1 MTTPID
7 MAAGWSC
14 TTGASLIA
22 EANSPGTGSLPR
34 LHAVIYVCQAHRA
47 DAEARITAAGYTPD
61 VEDAPPSHR
70 WDPWACG
77 HITVYEETAAGRLG
91 NDLDKAARPVVIGA
105 GSPETSAL
113 THCPTCGAPEWLD
126 DGRRGWNPVDVECE
140 VCAGTYTEEA
150 DDSQTRDA

>member
-7 MAAGWSC
+7 MATGWSC

-22 EANSPGTGSLPR
+22 EACSPGTGSLPR

-77 HITVYEETAAGRLG
+77 HITVYEEMAAARLG
-91 NDLDKAARPVVIGA
+91 SGTERCAD
-105 GSPETSAL
+105 E
-113 THCPTCGAPEWLD
+113 
-126 DGRRGWNPVDVECE
+126 VE
-140 VCAGTYTEEA
+140 G
-150 DDSQTRDA
+150 